1 MIGFLV
7 DHTRVGVEDETV
19 VINAV
24 LPAAAVHN
32 LMLAAELSLSSP
44 EGDSREGRPRQNPA
58 KAAWNLD
65 QMLQYRMT
73 LDIPQQ
79 SLELAMQELV
89 QQAHDAS
96 QQMQGFRIQVI
107 GEDLREAGVTRNQ
120 QIRDF
125 RREQQTIAEL
135 LTGLVMQANPIST
148 VEHPSDLDQKLVW
161 VAAPDPAAPDERI
174 VLVTTRQAAQREG
187 WPLPAVFQPVV
198 RQDTPRE

>member
-1 MIGFLV
+1 
-7 DHTRVGVEDETV
+7 
-19 VINAV
+19 
-24 LPAAAVHN
+24 
-32 LMLAAELSLSSP
+32 
-44 EGDSREGRPRQNPA
+44 
-58 KAAWNLD
+58 
-65 QMLQYRMT
+65 MLQYRMT

-135 LTGLVMQANPIST
+135 LAGLVMQANPVPT
-148 VEHPSDLDQKLVW
+148 VKHPSHLDQKLVW
-161 VAAPDPAAPDERI
+161 VATPDPAAPEQRI
-174 VLVTTRQAAQREG
+174 VLVTTRQAAERRG
-187 WPLPAVFQPVV
+187 WPLPAVFQPPVS
-198 RQDTPRE
+198 QDAPRE